1 MDQHDYEQLEFLLQA
16 DKTMLREWYTNAT
29 DAELIRANL
38 LMDLYSHYLK
48 HEVELN
54 KIDKAIEK
62 MPVLVEAQAVIASV
76 RG

>member
-16 DKTMLREWYTNAT
+16 DKTMLRQWYTNAT

-62 MPVLVEAQAVIASV
+62 MPVLVEAQAVIAAIK
-76 RG
+76 G

>member
-1 MDQHDYEQLEFLLQA
+1 MDQHDYEQLEFLLRA

-62 MPVLVEAQAVIASV
+62 MPVLVEAQAVIAAIK
-76 RG
+76 G

>member
-16 DKTMLREWYTNAT
+16 DKTMLRQWYTNAT

-54 KIDKAIEK
+54 KIDQAIAK

>member
-1 MDQHDYEQLEFLLQA
+1 
-16 DKTMLREWYTNAT
+16 MLRQWYTNAT

-54 KIDKAIEK
+54 KIDQAIAK